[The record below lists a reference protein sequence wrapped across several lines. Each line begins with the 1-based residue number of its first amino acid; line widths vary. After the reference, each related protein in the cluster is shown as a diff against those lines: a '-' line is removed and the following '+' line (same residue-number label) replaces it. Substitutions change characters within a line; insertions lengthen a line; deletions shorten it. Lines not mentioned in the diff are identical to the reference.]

1 MRIAILNLWNIAEN
15 SIGGTERF
23 VDDFSKSLSKDN
35 EVDVYMF
42 SGKNYSKNG
51 VNYISLNIFGND
63 QNVDEYMI
71 CEKFGE

>member
-42 SGKNYSKNG
+42 
-51 VNYISLNIFGND
+51 
-63 QNVDEYMI
+63 
-71 CEKFGE
+71 